1 MDAINKIKG
10 FLLTAGII
18 TEAQWNDAL
27 KISQNTGERIEKV
40 LVEKEFITQQEA
52 FEILELVYDAPYIN
66 LAREL
71 VELDALM
78 LVPKDVALTNKLMPI
93 SVTPGQMVVAMANPQ
108 DLMAIDNIRFL
119 TSLSLKVYFAFEED
133 IIKAIEVYYEKMNLL
148 PTPDIILEKGVTQRK
163 QRITEATKR
172 EVIGAVKF
180 DAPANLRPVQEKSAL
195 EMVDDIFKMAIE
207 CRATDIHFEP
217 VPDGLLLRFRIYG
230 RLHDVQIITPSTAE
244 PIPLRIKVMT
254 DLNIA
259 DPSTCL
265 QNECDLKVGE
275 KILRVRASVIRTA
288 DGERIN
294 CKILNQKHTFANF
307 WNLVL
312 DEKSFKPLQDILR
325 RNKGLLLLASPPG
338 SDSESTL
345 FAILHMIAN
354 QNKSII
360 IIGKGMNLQFKG
372 INYIRVTERFN
383 YIDAIKTV
391 VNQDPDVIL
400 IDKLSDRDTIE
411 MAFRL
416 ALSGQVVLSTLETYF
431 HSAETICGL
440 MKKGISPFWIASAL
454 NGIITQ
460 RWASKICPYCKT
472 EHYLGEDD
480 WRWEF
485 LDMKTKAKK
494 VRLYSGRG
502 CNFCDQTGYYG
513 CIGIYEVLNMTKRVK
528 SELIKRPIPDAIH
541 RLAEKEGMESLK
553 DNAMKYVWNGQLNLD
568 DIFEIVI

>member
-1 MDAINKIKG
+1 MDSATKKIKS
-10 FLLTAGII
+10 FLVTAQILSEEQWG
-18 TEAQWNDAL
+18 EAY
-27 KISQNTGERIEKV
+27 KMSEETGERIEKI
-40 LVEKEFITQQEA
+40 LVQKEFITQQEA

-66 LAREL
+66 LARE
-71 VELDALM
+71 VAEIEALM
-78 LVPKDVALTNKLMPI
+78 LVPEDAARSNKLLPI
-93 SVTPGQMVVAMANPQ
+93 SVTPSQLVVAMANPQ
-108 DLMAIDNIRFL
+108 DLVAIDNIRYL
-119 TSLSLKVYFAFEED
+119 TSLPVRVFFAFEED
-133 IIKAIEVYYEKMNLL
+133 IEKAIELYYNKLKLL
-148 PTPDIILEKGVTQRK
+148 PTPDIFTSTGQIKKKYSISSPQTGELSMKLDIPSKLTSVTEK
-163 QRITEATKR
+163 
-172 EVIGAVKF
+172 
-180 DAPANLRPVQEKSAL
+180 PAL
-195 EMVDDIFKMAIE
+195 EMVDDIFKHAIVNH
-207 CRATDIHFEP
+207 ATDIHFEP
-217 VPDGLLLRFRIYG
+217 VESGYLLRYRIYG
-230 RLHDVQIITPSTAE
+230 RLYDVQTISAE
-244 PIPLRIKVMT
+244 RAQNIPLRLKVMS
-254 DLNIA
+254 DINIS
-259 DPSTCL
+259 DPSPSLTNDC
-265 QNECDLKVGE
+265 EVRVDERILKVRVSC
-275 KILRVRASVIRTA
+275 LRTSE
-288 DGERIN
+288 GERIN

-312 DEKSFKPLQDILR
+312 DERSFKPLQDILR

-372 INYIRVTERFN
+372 INYIRVTERFS

-494 VRLYSGRG
+494 VKLYSGRG
-502 CNFCDQTGYYG
+502 CSFCDQTGYYG